1 MSDKK
6 TNSILRERF
15 GEKIDVWKK
24 QYGSVFG
31 YVSDDGKVCVLRAAD
46 LNILDACRAV
56 SGGSSIRFDIA
67 LLENCWLDGDKE
79 LLKDDK
85 YRMGLFDWLGVII
98 KVEGRL
104 EEL

>member
-1 MSDKK
+1 M
-6 TNSILRERF
+6 
-15 GEKIDVWKK
+15 
-24 QYGSVFG
+24 
-31 YVSDDGKVCVLRAAD
+31 
-46 LNILDACRAV
+46 RAV
-56 SGGSSIRFDIA
+56 QLAAAVAFVLIL

-98 KVEGRL
+98 KKVEGRL